1 MCVCALEMS
10 PPAILAS
17 LRLARSS
24 GARTVLNAAPAPA
37 DPSDGLMPDI
47 LAAADVLCVNETE
60 AEVLLKAYKAG
71 TTAVG
76 TVGEAKEACKEL
88 IKAIGGDSAVV
99 ALAAAAAAA
108 AAASLAASSN
118 CQ

>member
-37 DPSDGLMPDI
+37 DPSAGLMPDI

-71 TTAVG
+71 TTSVG
-76 TVGEAKEACKEL
+76 TVGEAKEACKDL

-99 ALAAAAAAA
+99 ALAAAAVAV
-108 AAASLAASSN
+108 ASLAASSN
-118 CQ
+118 CK